1 MGTDEPAGDE
11 RAGTTEATAAGV
23 EDGPAPVDAAHD
35 DHSWLDREAYPFETA
50 CVGLDAGAVHYVDD
64 GPADGGRG
72 TLLLLHGNPTWSFM
86 WRYVV
91 GALRDEWR
99 CVAPDLLGFGLSEKP
114 ADFSYRPADHA
125 AVVESLVESLGLR
138 DVVLLVHDWGGPI
151 GLSYATRHPENVRGL
166 VVTNTTMWPTESDAA
181 AAAFSWLLG
190 GPIGRAAA
198 RRYDVF
204 GRLAMPLAFRDR
216 SALTP
221 AVHRHY
227 LAPHARPEDR
237 VGTWVFPREVTG
249 SNDWLRELWGR
260 RDAIRDHPTRL
271 LWSVDDPFF
280 RPRYLR
286 TFEALF
292 RSASVVRLRGVGHYA
307 AEELGPDYPPYVRA
321 WLDRTF
327 DDGT

>member
-1 MGTDEPAGDE
+1 MASDGHANGDANASATSA
-11 RAGTTEATAAGV
+11 RASAA
-23 EDGPAPVDAAHD
+23 AAHD
-35 DHSWLDREAYPFETA
+35 DLSWLDREAYPFETA
-50 CVGLDAGAVHYVDD
+50 CLGLDAGAVHYVDD
-64 GPADGGRG
+64 GPDDGGRG

-86 WRYVV
+86 WRHVV
-91 GALRDEWR
+91 RALRDDWR

-114 ADFSYRPADHA
+114 AGFSYRPADHA
-125 AVVESLVESLGLR
+125 AVVEAFVDALDLT
-138 DVVLLVHDWGGPI
+138 DVVLVVHDWGGPV

-166 VVTNTTMWPTESDAA
+166 VVTNTTMWPTEDDAA
-181 AAAFSWLLG
+181 AAVFSWLLG
-190 GPIGRAAA
+190 GPLGRAAA

-216 SALTP
+216 AALTP
-221 AVHRHY
+221 GARRHY

-292 RSASVVRLRGVGHYA
+292 EDASVVRLRGVGHYA
-307 AEELGPDYPPYVRA
+307 AEELGTDYPPYVRS

-327 DDGT
+327 EDEAR